1 MYASQNRSVTFYD
14 VNYTTGAASAVITG
28 TANSNTQFYN
38 SKTSSD
44 VHVSSTAT
52 NYLLIK
58 VSTTST
64 GDKIYGA
71 ELTIADI

>member
-1 MYASQNRSVTFYD
+1 M
-14 VNYTTGAASAVITG
+14 
-28 TANSNTQFYN
+28 
-38 SKTSSD
+38 SKFTNI
-44 VHVSSTAT
+44 SSTPAT

-58 VSTTST
+58 VNTTST